1 MSKAEV
7 KWRPSFRCSDFFHRQ
22 HSYGKTKGFL
32 QQHSRIW
39 PITLV
44 SSKASRNGGTFLF
57 PDRNQSPYVLKTVN
71 ILVMASWSLAFWVW
85 GISSPPAGQSVS
97 EAHLQS
103 LSFHFSGPLK
113 DSIRIYFPVLGFLY
127 HWLSDKEPTCQ
138 AGDTGSIPGSGRS
151 PGEGNGNPLQYSCLG
166 NPMDRGAW
174 QATVYRV
181 TKSQTQLSD

>member
-57 PDRNQSPYVLKTVN
+57 PDRNHSPYVLKTVN

-138 AGDTGSIPGSGRS
+138 CRRHRFYPWVRKIPRRRKWQPTPIFLPGKSHGQRSLAG
-151 PGEGNGNPLQYSCLG
+151 YSL
-166 NPMDRGAW
+166 
-174 QATVYRV
+174 
-181 TKSQTQLSD
+181 